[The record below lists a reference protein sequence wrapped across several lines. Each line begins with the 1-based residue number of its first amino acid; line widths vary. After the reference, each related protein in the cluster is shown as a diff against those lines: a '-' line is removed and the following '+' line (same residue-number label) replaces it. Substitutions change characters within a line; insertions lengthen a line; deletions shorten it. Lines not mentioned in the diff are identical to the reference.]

1 MIINSDLAVDLNIG
15 EKIYIN
21 EGDLQGTIGVIVNF
35 DNGG

>member
-21 EGDLQGTIGVIVNF
+21 EGDLQQTIGVIVNF